1 MNRTA
6 CCLLVLIA
14 SLAAAFQGAK
24 KPPDVFTDPDKAG
37 FEFAVQGEYEGEVAG
52 EKHGLQIVALGDKKF
67 DGYLLAG
74 GLPGAGWDGKTR
86 VKLTGTLDDSVGKSV
101 GAADF
106 KGNGWEGAAV
116 VGKPSSFKGKSP
128 KGDEFSL
135 KHVIRQS
142 PTLGEKPPRGAVALF
157 DGTGVDEWN
166 GGKLVE
172 DKLLGPGPTTTK
184 AFGDCKLHVEFRIPF
199 KPAGRGQNRG
209 NSGVYLQ
216 QRYEIQILDS
226 FGLAPKN
233 NDCAAIYEQTPPS
246 VNMSFPPLSWQTYD
260 IEFKAAR
267 FDADGKK
274 TANAVVTVLHNGVK
288 VHDRVE
294 IKGPTG
300 HGKEEKNTP
309 GPINLQSH
317 GNAVHFRNVWLVEM
331 KE

>member
-1 MNRTA
+1 MKRTA
-6 CCLLVLIA
+6 CCLLLLTA

-24 KPPDVFTDPDKAG
+24 KPPEAFTDADKAG
-37 FEFAVQGEYEGEVAG
+37 PEFAAQGEYEGEIASQ
-52 EKHGLQIVALGDKKF
+52 KYGLQIVALGDRKF
-67 DGYLLAG
+67 DASLLAG

-86 VKLTGTLDDSVGKSV
+86 VKLTGALDDGPANSVEL
-101 GAADF
+101 
-106 KGNGWEGAAV
+106 KGGGWAGEVA
-116 VGKPSSFKGKSP
+116 VGKPSAFKGKSP

-135 KHVIRQS
+135 KQVFRES
-142 PTLGEKPPRGAVALF
+142 PTLGAKPPPGALVLF
-157 DGTGVDEWN
+157 DGSGTDAWN

-172 DKLLGPGPTTTK
+172 DKLLGPGPTTKK
-184 AFGDCKLHVEFRIPF
+184 AFGDCRLHVEFRVPF
-199 KPAGRGQNRG
+199 KPAARGQSRG

-226 FGLAPKN
+226 FGLAPRN

-246 VNMSFPPLSWQTYD
+246 VNMCLPPLSWQTYD
-260 IEFKAAR
+260 IEFRAAR
-267 FDADGKK
+267 FDAEGKK

-288 VHDRVE
+288 VHDRAE

-309 GPINLQSH
+309 GPIDLQSH
-317 GNAVHFRNVWLVEM
+317 GNPVHFRNVWLVET